1 MNFSGP
7 FIKRPVATTLLAI
20 SMALAGMIAFRF
32 LPVASLPLVDL
43 SAIQVSAAL
52 PGASPENMAS
62 SVATPLEKQFSHIAG
77 ITSMSSKNSLGVT
90 SIRLTFDMSRDVDGA
105 ARDVE
110 AAINAARSYLPS
122 NLPANPIYRKIDSAR
137 APVLVLNLASKTAA
151 SGVLY
156 DTASSIIQQKIAQIS
171 GVGQVTILGG
181 SLPAVRVDLNP
192 QQLSHYGLGLQ
203 DVASVISMQNANRP
217 KGQISDEN
225 TIADITAN
233 DQISKARDYAPL
245 VIGSKDH
252 SVVRLSDV
260 AMITDSVENVRS
272 VAYVN
277 GKESVSLLVYCSP
290 GANVISTV
298 DEIKRQLPS
307 IRSSIPSNQQL
318 LVTGDLTTTIR
329 ASVKDVEGALL
340 LSIGLVVFVVFLFLR
355 DARATLIPGV
365 AVTVSVI
372 GTFAV
377 MYLCGYTLDN
387 LSLMAL
393 AISTGFVVD
402 DAIVVME
409 NIVRLMEMGV
419 PPMAAALRGSEE
431 TGPTVL
437 SMSLSLIAAFI
448 PILFMGGIPGR
459 LFHEFAVTLAVSIA
473 ISMAVSL
480 TLTPMMCA
488 YVLRPK
494 KGVTRGRLYQ
504 FSERLFDHLLS
515 GYRQSLTW
523 VLKHP
528 APVVLVFM
536 GTLALN
542 VVLMGHV
549 TKGFFP
555 IQDTGSL
562 LGGIQGPQDASFH
575 AMQSALISIEKVIQ
589 ADPAVDVV
597 TGFTG
602 STSGPGSEDG
612 SNSGFLF
619 ITLKPMAQRQL
630 SAAEV
635 LDRMRP
641 KLDAIPGAS
650 TLLKPFQD
658 IPSVGK
664 STNTSYQYEL
674 SSDNVA
680 DLKKWG
686 PILYQEM
693 KKLPQIKDVNTDQQN
708 GGLQASLNYD
718 RRTAARLG
726 ITPQLIDQSLYGAF
740 GQAQVSTIYTS
751 LNQYHVV
758 MEAARQYTQSPL
770 GMESIYV
777 HPSGGNSVPLD
788 AFVRTANSTSPLS
801 VNHDGLFP
809 AVTVSFNLA
818 PGVPLEQATIA
829 IEKLQQRLA
838 MPRTV
843 RGSFAGTAGDFKKS
857 LIDQIVLIVM
867 ALFAVY
873 IVLGVLYESLVHP
886 ITILSTLP
894 PASVGAVFALILL
907 KSELDVISIIGI
919 VLLIGIVKKNAIMM
933 IDFALLAERIEGKNS
948 ADAIFE
954 ACLLRFRPIMM
965 TTMAALFGALPLALG
980 HGTGSELRRPLG
992 IAVAGGLVLSQILT
1006 LYTTPV
1012 IYLIL
1017 DRVRL
1022 RLGSGSDVAAMAA
1035 QRGTL

>member
-1 MNFSGP
+1 VE
-7 FIKRPVATTLLAI
+7 RTL
-20 SMALAGMIAFRF
+20 
-32 LPVASLPLVDL
+32 V
-43 SAIQVSAAL
+43 
-52 PGASPENMAS
+52 
-62 SVATPLEKQFSHIAG
+62 
-77 ITSMSSKNSLGVT
+77 
-90 SIRLTFDMSRDVDGA
+90 
-105 ARDVE
+105 
-110 AAINAARSYLPS
+110 
-122 NLPANPIYRKIDSAR
+122 
-137 APVLVLNLASKTAA
+137 
-151 SGVLY
+151 
-156 DTASSIIQQKIAQIS
+156 
-171 GVGQVTILGG
+171 
-181 SLPAVRVDLNP
+181 
-192 QQLSHYGLGLQ
+192 
-203 DVASVISMQNANRP
+203 
-217 KGQISDEN
+217 
-225 TIADITAN
+225 
-233 DQISKARDYAPL
+233 
-245 VIGSKDH
+245 
-252 SVVRLSDV
+252 
-260 AMITDSVENVRS
+260 
-272 VAYVN
+272 
-277 GKESVSLLVYCSP
+277 
-290 GANVISTV
+290 
-298 DEIKRQLPS
+298 
-307 IRSSIPSNQQL
+307 
-318 LVTGDLTTTIR
+318 
-329 ASVKDVEGALL
+329 
-340 LSIGLVVFVVFLFLR
+340 LSIGLVVLVVFLFLQN
-355 DARATLIPGV
+355 ARATLIPGV

-419 PPMAAALRGSEE
+419 PPMTAALRGSEE

-448 PILFMGGIPGR
+448 PILFLGGIPGR

-473 ISMAVSL
+473 ISMVVSL

-488 YVLRPK
+488 YLLRPGK
-494 KGVTRGRLYQ
+494 RVTHGRFYR
-504 FSERLFDHLLS
+504 FSEGFFAWMLS

-528 APVVLVFM
+528 APVVLVFL

-542 VVLMGHV
+542 LILMGHV

-562 LGGIQGPQDASFH
+562 LGGFQGPQDASFQ

-602 STSGPGSEDG
+602 TTSGPGSEDG

-619 ITLKPMAQRQL
+619 ITLKPLAERKL

-635 LDRMRP
+635 LDRLRP
-641 KLDAIPGAS
+641 KLEVISGAS

-658 IPSVGK
+658 IPSEGK
-664 STNTSYQYEL
+664 SSNTSYQYEL
-674 SSDNVA
+674 SSDNVT
-680 DLKKWG
+680 DLNQWG
-686 PILYQEM
+686 PILYQGM
-693 KKLPQIKDVNTDQQN
+693 KKLPEIKDVNIDQQN
-708 GGLQASLNYD
+708 GGLQAAFNYD

-758 MEAARQYTQSPL
+758 MEAAPQYRQSPL
-770 GMESIYV
+770 GAKSIYV
-777 HPSGGNSVPLD
+777 HPAGGNSVPLD
-788 AFVRTANSTSPLS
+788 AIVRTATSTSALS

-809 AVTVSFNLA
+809 AVTASFNLA

-843 RGSFAGTAGDFKKS
+843 RGNFAGTAGDFKKS
-857 LIDQIVLIVM
+857 LIGQITLIVM

-873 IVLGVLYESLVHP
+873 IVLGVLYESLMHP

-894 PASVGAVFALILL
+894 PASVGAILALILF

-965 TTMAALFGALPLALG
+965 TTLAALFGALPLALG

-992 IAVAGGLVLSQILT
+992 IAVAGGLILSQILT

-1017 DRVRL
+1017 DRLRL
-1022 RLGSGSDVAAMAA
+1022 RLRSGRDMTQLAV
-1035 QRGTL
+1035 QRGTI